1 VKLSPLE
8 TAFEKAAERILR
20 KHKKDLEA
28 YVTLLYTRAVG
39 QAVEFLEAKT
49 SPAKKA
55 NATRKREGLLRNEL
69 SYIAATLK
77 IISLNKDADLQADLE
92 KLIHKAETILKVT
105 EKGGEA

>member
-1 VKLSPLE
+1 MKLSPLE
-8 TAFEKAAERILR
+8 KAIESACVRIL
-20 KHKKDLEA
+20 KIHKKELDA
-28 YVTLLYTRAVG
+28 YVTLAYQRAVG

-55 NATRKREGLLRNEL
+55 NATRKRERSLRNEL

-92 KLIHKAETILKVT
+92 KLIHKAETILKMT
-105 EKGGEA
+105 DKGGEA